1 MENKVTEKRK
11 PGSLEVSALGFG
23 CMNLTWA
30 YGPGVDKN
38 AGIALIWSAY
48 EQGITFF
55 DAAEAY
61 GPFKDEEYVG
71 EALAPFRD
79 KVVVATKFGFDIDPD
94 TKQFKGLNS
103 RPEHIRKVVEAQP
116 KRLKTDR
123 IDLLYQHCVDPNVPV
138 ENISGV
144 MKILIQEGK
153 IEIRKRYENF
163 DFRGRPRFES

>member
-1 MENKVTEKRK
+1 MDNINRRDFITKTGLAAAGLTIGSYAWAASFAKNNFKNMENKVTEKRK
-11 PGSLEVSALGFG
+11 PGSLEVSALGLG

-38 AGIALIWSAY
+38 AGITLIRSAY

-103 RPEHIRKVVEAQP
+103 RPEHIRKVVEAQ
-116 KRLKTDR
+116 LKK
-123 IDLLYQHCVDPNVPV
+123 V
-138 ENISGV
+138 ENG
-144 MKILIQEGK
+144 Q
-153 IEIRKRYENF
+153 
-163 DFRGRPRFES
+163 D